1 MMCERM
7 SAAAQFETLQ
17 GRFVEEVTRIER
29 ELSQSKASEV
39 RVPLSLRCHLL
50 LCVCVLCVAVRG
62 VAAAARHQLVSVV
75 CPSVWLPLV
84 PSPQAAAR
92 KAAEDTEARLLK
104 LLEKQTEYTT
114 TIAALEAERDKLAQD
129 LAAMGVEIDE

>member
-1 MMCERM
+1 
-7 SAAAQFETLQ
+7 
-17 GRFVEEVTRIER
+17 
-29 ELSQSKASEV
+29 
-39 RVPLSLRCHLL
+39 
-50 LCVCVLCVAVRG
+50 
-62 VAAAARHQLVSVV
+62 
-75 CPSVWLPLV
+75 LPLV

-129 LAAMGVEIDE
+129 LAAMTQRKVGCTGSVVMPCAVAW

>member
-50 LCVCVLCVAVRG
+50 LCVCCACCVSLCVALPPPPVTNLCRLSAPPSG
-62 VAAAARHQLVSVV
+62 CLSFPLPRRLRAR
-75 CPSVWLPLV
+75 
-84 PSPQAAAR
+84 PQR
-92 KAAEDTEARLLK
+92 TLR
-104 LLEKQTEYTT
+104 
-114 TIAALEAERDKLAQD
+114 RDS
-129 LAAMGVEIDE
+129 